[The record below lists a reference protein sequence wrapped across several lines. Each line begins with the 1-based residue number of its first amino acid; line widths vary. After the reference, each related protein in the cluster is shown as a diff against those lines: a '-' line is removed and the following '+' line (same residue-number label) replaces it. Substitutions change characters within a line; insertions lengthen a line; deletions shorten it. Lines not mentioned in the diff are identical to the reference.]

1 MDLGET
7 GTVKLGERQRIW
19 ILLILILVVFVAY
32 SAVGEK
38 GFVRLNAIGRDRD
51 DLRSRVS
58 QLEKG
63 NADLAE
69 EIGLLRNDPAT
80 IESLARTELG
90 MAREGETVYIL
101 PKDPGSEAR

>member
-19 ILLILILVVFVAY
+19 ILLILILVVFVVY

-38 GFVRLNAIGRDRD
+38 GFVRLNAMGQDRD
-51 DLRSRVS
+51 DLRNRVS
-58 QLEKG
+58 QLGKG

-69 EIGLLRNDPAT
+69 EIGLLRSDPAT

-90 MAREGETVYIL
+90 MVREGETVYIL
-101 PKDPGSEAR
+101 PEDPGSEPR